1 MNVVMRGP
9 VDTVFQIAA
18 QGFKHG
24 TTLGA
29 FGHHSILFGRK
40 YLQTSVV
47 SVDGVIDW
55 FDAS

>member
-1 MNVVMRGP
+1 M
-9 VDTVFQIAA
+9 DTVFQIAA